1 MRTDE
6 ARLPGEGVQEV
17 ERIITRM
24 ILMQSIMQRLK
35 SRASTNDRDP
45 EELLVMEEVIRHVWC
60 TVFIGGPRRK
70 MK

>member
-6 ARLPGEGVQEV
+6 VRLPGEGVQEV

-35 SRASTNDRDP
+35 SRANTNDRDP
-45 EELLVMEEVIRHVWC
+45 EELLVMEEVIRYVWC
-60 TVFIGGPRRK
+60 TAFIGDPRRK